1 MSSPASDTG
10 ARVDAPRA
18 LLTLATLPT
27 CPHEVM
33 IMPKVV
39 RFHETGGPEVLRI
52 EDLPVTDPGPNEV
65 RIKVEALGL
74 NRAEAMF
81 RYGQY
86 LEAPK
91 LPSRLGYEAAGVV
104 DAVGSGVTG
113 FKQGDVVS
121 VIPAFSMTTHGV
133 YGEFAVVPA
142 AAVAKSPPSLSA
154 VEAAAIWMQYLT
166 AYGAL
171 IDIGQLKAG
180 ESVIITAASSSVGLA
195 AIQIARMVGATP
207 IATTRTSA
215 KKEAIQKAG
224 ATHVIATE
232 EEDLV
237 AEVLKITGGAGARLV
252 FDPVGGPFVEK
263 LAAATA
269 RKGIIFLYGALDP
282 KPTPFPLFAAL
293 GKALCLRGYTLFE
306 LTSDP
311 ARFERS
317 KEFVTRGVASG
328 QLKPIIA
335 KTFKLD
341 QIVEAHR
348 YLESNQ
354 QIGKIVVTV

>member
-1 MSSPASDTG
+1 
-10 ARVDAPRA
+10 
-18 LLTLATLPT
+18 
-27 CPHEVM
+27 
-33 IMPKVV
+33 MPKVV

-52 EDLPVTDPGPNEV
+52 EDLPVAEPGPNEV

-81 RYGQY
+81 RMGQY
-86 LEAPK
+86 IEAPQ
-91 LPSRLGYEAAGVV
+91 LPARLGYEAAGVV

-113 FKQGDVVS
+113 FKPGDAVS
-121 VIPAFSMTTHGV
+121 VIPAFSMNTHGV
-133 YGEFAVVPA
+133 YGEVAIVPA
-142 AAVAKSPPSLSA
+142 SAVAKTPPNLSA

-215 KKEAIQKAG
+215 KKEAILKAG
-224 ATHVIATE
+224 AAHVIATD

-269 RKGIIFLYGALDP
+269 REGIIFIYGALSP
-282 KPTPFPLFAAL
+282 EPTPFPLFPML
-293 GKALCLRGYTLFE
+293 GKGLTLRGYTLFE
-306 LTSDP
+306 ITPDP

-335 KTFKLD
+335 KTFKFD